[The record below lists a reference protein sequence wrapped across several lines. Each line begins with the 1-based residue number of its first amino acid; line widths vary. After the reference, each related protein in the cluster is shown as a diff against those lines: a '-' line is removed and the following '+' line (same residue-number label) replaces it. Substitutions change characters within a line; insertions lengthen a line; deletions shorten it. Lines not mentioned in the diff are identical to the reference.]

1 MQIASMNL
9 FSELYNCY
17 YQVTAEILRQASQNP
32 LTRQQICAI
41 AETEGYQESALEI
54 VPRLLEG
61 DWALLS
67 DRGDGRYQ
75 SRLGREPFT
84 PFTALQKSWLKA
96 LLKDERI
103 ALFFSDGQLKKL
115 ADALAGVTP
124 LFDPSDFLYFDRYRD
139 SDPVGSVMYRQ
150 HFSTILGAIRQQ
162 QPLRIVYYS
171 GKNRTME
178 HTWLPSR
185 IEYSPRD
192 GKFRLCAFYR
202 RASGRWRLDMLNVAR
217 MLRVEAGKT
226 GKAAPAS
233 AGIHRKQK
241 DPGSPRQTPGP
252 MACTGSAGQNPGTE
266 PPFTP
271 DIDTWLE
278 ASLSQKPLVL
288 EITDDRNALER
299 TMLHFACYQKTVER
313 TEDPH
318 RYRCSI
324 YYDVRWET
332 ELLIQVLSFGPMV
345 KVLGPEHFLNQIRER
360 VTRQGQ
366 REVSCQ
372 IPTAMKNTA
381 SRLPAPGLWPPP
393 SR

>member
-1 MQIASMNL
+1 MQMPPMNL

-17 YQVTAEILRQASQNP
+17 YQVTAEILRKASQSP

-67 DRGDGRYQ
+67 DCGDGRYQ

-96 LLKDERI
+96 LLKDERV
-103 ALFFSDGQLKKL
+103 ALFFSDGQLKEL
-115 ADALAGVTP
+115 EAALAGVEP

-150 HFSTILGAIRQQ
+150 HFSTILRAIRWQ

-185 IEYSPRD
+185 MEYSPKD

-202 RASGRWRLDMLNVAR
+202 RADGRWRLDVLNVAR
-217 MLRVEAGKT
+217 ILRVEAGKT
-226 GKAAPAS
+226 GKAGKAAPAS
-233 AGIHRKQK
+233 ADIHRKQK
-241 DPGSPRQTPGP
+241 DPGSPRQAPEPVACIGSPRQISGST
-252 MACTGSAGQNPGTE
+252 ACTGSAYHNPEAGS
-266 PPFTP
+266 PFTP

-278 ASLSQKPLVL
+278 ASLSRKPLVL

-345 KVLGPEHFLNQIRER
+345 KVLGPEHFLNQIKER
-360 VTRQGQ
+360 VMRQGQ
-366 REVSCQ
+366 PEMSCRG
-372 IPTAMKNTA
+372 ADA
-381 SRLPAPGLWPPP
+381 
-393 SR
+393 